1 MCTYSNNSDNY
12 NGEDRKGFFN
22 TINFKNK
29 QWALKSP
36 NSLKKELE
44 LGLVL
49 KLEIGETSIV
59 APSFFDFFVSLSS
72 LRFESQSDVIP
83 AGSL

>member
-1 MCTYSNNSDNY
+1 MGIKT
-12 NGEDRKGFFN
+12 
-22 TINFKNK
+22 
-29 QWALKSP
+29 P

-59 APSFFDFFVSLSS
+59 APLFFDFFVL
-72 LRFESQSDVIP
+72 
-83 AGSL
+83 